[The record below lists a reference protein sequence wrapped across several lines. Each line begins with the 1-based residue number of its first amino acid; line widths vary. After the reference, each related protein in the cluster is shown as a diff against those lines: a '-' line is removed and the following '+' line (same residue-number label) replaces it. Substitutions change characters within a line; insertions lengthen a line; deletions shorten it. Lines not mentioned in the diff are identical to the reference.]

1 MTALCK
7 MTNERVKMP
16 CSYAGCPLFGDC
28 LVAYE
33 KATVK
38 PKTNADHIRS
48 MTDEELAK
56 ILSTA
61 CLGCPVV
68 GCKLHNYASYGC
80 EKAFENWLKQ
90 PYEEENHGKA

>member
-1 MTALCK
+1 MSLKCL
-7 MTNERVKMP
+7 MNGLEVNYP
-16 CSYAGCPLFGDC
+16 CSPTCALFGDC
-28 LVAYE
+28 CAAFEAQRKSRV
-33 KATVK
+33 V
-38 PKTNADHIRS
+38 TNADHIRS

-90 PYEEENHGKA
+90 TYKEDV

>member
-1 MTALCK
+1 MTALCR

-16 CSYAGCPLFGDC
+16 CSYTGCPLFGDC

-48 MTDEELAK
+48 MTDEELAWRMMQ
-56 ILSTA
+56 LNF
-61 CLGCPVV
+61 CPPNIDEGKVCGDNANCHQCWV
-68 GCKLHNYASYGC
+68 D
-80 EKAFENWLKQ
+80 WLQQ
-90 PYEEENHGKA
+90 PYKGENK